1 MLKKSLIIV
10 GIIAAVSMV
19 SACSGTD
26 TLSQRNWGK
35 SYETAKYNQML
46 NPDADKTLKP
56 VDSLDGQ
63 AAENDL
69 QRYRDGF
76 KAKEQN
82 QTTFNFNLKVKP
94 VFMDKRLIL

>member
-35 SYETAKYNQML
+35 SYETATYNQML
-46 NPDADKTLKP
+46 NPDADKTLNP
-56 VDSLDGQ
+56 VESLDGQ
-63 AAENDL
+63 AAEKDL
-69 QRYRDGF
+69 QRYRDSF
-76 KAKEQN
+76 KAKEQK
-82 QTTFNFNLKVKP
+82 QTTFNFNLK
-94 VFMDKRLIL
+94 

>member
-1 MLKKSLIIV
+1 MLKRSLIIV
-10 GIIAAVSMV
+10 GIIAGVGMV

-35 SYETAKYNQML
+35 SYETATYNQML
-46 NPDADKTLKP
+46 NPDSDKTINP

-69 QRYRDGF
+69 QRYRNGF
-76 KAKEQN
+76 KAKEQK
-82 QTTFNFNLKVKP
+82 QTTFNFNLK
-94 VFMDKRLIL
+94 

>member
-10 GIIAAVSMV
+10 GIIVAVSMV

-63 AAENDL
+63 AAENNL
-69 QRYRDGF
+69 QRYRNGF

-82 QTTFNFNLKVKP
+82 QTTFNFNLK
-94 VFMDKRLIL
+94 